1 MTFDLI
7 VTVPSGIIEQ
17 TPNIAMAFL
26 AVVLAIGKTEK
37 QVTVSGKIDKKNFY
51 YMACSLC
58 LLELPRIR

>member
-26 AVVLAIGKTEK
+26 AVELAIGKTEK
-37 QVTVSGKIDKKNFY
+37 QVTVSGKIDKKTFIIWHV
-51 YMACSLC
+51 LC
-58 LLELPRIR
+58 VY